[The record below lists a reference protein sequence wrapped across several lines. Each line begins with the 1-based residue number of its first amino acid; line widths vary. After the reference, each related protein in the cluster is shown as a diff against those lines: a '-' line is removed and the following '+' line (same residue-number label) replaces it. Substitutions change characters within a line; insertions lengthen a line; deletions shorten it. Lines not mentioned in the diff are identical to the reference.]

1 MTHPSGL
8 VREVTADVA
17 VIGAGPC
24 GITVANLL
32 ALYGVRAVVIDA
44 LPGIYE
50 YPRAV
55 GIDDESL
62 RTYQAIGVVGRL
74 LEDIVQNTPIRY
86 YTSWGR
92 LMAHVEPS
100 VRPFGWPRRN
110 NFLQPLFEAALR
122 EQAAGSDSVEL
133 LLGARLTGYQQDADG
148 VTAAVEN
155 SAGEAVR
162 LRAKYLVGADGGR
175 STVRKIA
182 GVAMTGATAPSKWL
196 VVDTADDQLDAPY
209 SAVYCDPV
217 RPVLMIPLPYGHRR
231 WEFKL
236 NDAADE
242 TALTDPRRVL
252 TELIAPRYG
261 TTPLPRVLRS
271 AVYLHHSRTAE
282 RFRAGRVFLA
292 GDAAHL
298 QPPFFGQG
306 MNSGIRDAT
315 NLAWKLA
322 LVLRGSAG
330 DGLLGTYDSERR
342 EHAATMVN
350 FATRMGQM
358 YSPRNRAT
366 ERVRDVAFRGAQKI
380 PGARD
385 YILQMK
391 YKPMPRYTRGAV
403 VPYAGTSP
411 DVPLGRMFSQPAV
424 ENADGDRVLLD
435 DATGSSFALLG
446 LHVDPSSG
454 LSAGAAA
461 WWRSLG
467 ARSVQVLAPRGAP
480 GPDPGDR
487 RKRPGRSD
495 DDWPVVVEDVDGAFR
510 DWLLRRPADNVIV
523 LRPDRYVAAVCP
535 LGDLEQVTGRLR
547 TILGGPAHP
556 G

>member
-1 MTHPSGL
+1 MTHPSGAI
-8 VREVTADVA
+8 REVTTDVA

-24 GITVANLL
+24 GITMANLL
-32 ALYGVRAVVIDA
+32 AVYGVRAVVIDA
-44 LPGIYE
+44 QPGIYE

-62 RTYQAIGVVGRL
+62 RTYQAVGVVRRL

-122 EQAAGSDSVEL
+122 EKVAESDSVEL
-133 LLGARLTGYQQDADG
+133 WLGVRLTGYRQDADG
-148 VTAAVEN
+148 VTAEIED
-155 SAGEAVR
+155 STGEAVR
-162 LRAKYLVGADGGR
+162 LRAKYLVGTDGGR
-175 STVRKIA
+175 STVRKVA
-182 GVAMTGATAPSKWL
+182 GIEMTGTTAPSKWL
-196 VVDTADDQLDAPY
+196 VVDVADDELDAPY

-236 NDAADE
+236 NDTDDE
-242 TALTDPRRVL
+242 AALTDPRRVL
-252 TELIAPRYG
+252 SELIAPRYG
-261 TTPLPRVLRS
+261 AAPLPRVLRS

-322 LVLRGSAG
+322 LVLNGSAG
-330 DGLLGTYDSERR
+330 DGLLDTYDSERR

-358 YSPRNRAT
+358 YSPRSNAT
-366 ERVRDVAFRGAQKI
+366 ERVRDAAFRGAQKI

-391 YKPMPRYTRGAV
+391 YKPMPRYVHGAV
-403 VPYAGTSP
+403 VPYAGASK
-411 DVPLGRMFSQPAV
+411 DVPLGRMFTQPAV
-424 ENADGDRVLLD
+424 ENADGDLVMLD
-435 DATGSSFALLG
+435 DALGSSFALLG

-454 LSAGAAA
+454 LSADAAA

-480 GPDPGDR
+480 GPDPGGR
-487 RKRPGRSD
+487 RKRPDRPGG
-495 DDWPVVVEDVDGAFR
+495 DWSVIVEDVDGAFR
-510 DWLLRRPADNVIV
+510 DWLLKHPADNVIV

-535 LGDLEQVTGRLR
+535 LADLEQVTGRLR
-547 TILGGPAHP
+547 RILG
-556 G
+556 

>member
-1 MTHPSGL
+1 MTHPSGE
-8 VREVTADVA
+8 VREVETDVA

-24 GITVANLL
+24 GITMANLL
-32 ALYGVRAVVIDA
+32 AVYGVRAVVIDA
-44 LPGIYE
+44 QPGIYE

-62 RTYQAIGVVGRL
+62 RTYQTIGIVRRL

-110 NFLQPLFEAALR
+110 NFLQPLFEATLR
-122 EQAAGSDSVEL
+122 ENLAESDSVEL
-133 LLGARLTGYQQDADG
+133 WLGARLTGYQQDADG
-148 VTAAVEN
+148 VTADITG

-162 LRAKYLVGADGGR
+162 LRARYLVGTDGGR
-175 STVRKIA
+175 STVRKIS
-182 GVAMTGATAPSKWL
+182 GVEMTGTTAPSKWL
-196 VVDTADDQLDAPY
+196 VVDVADDELDAPY
-209 SAVYCDPV
+209 SAVYCDPE

-236 NDAADE
+236 NDTDDE
-242 TALTDPRRVL
+242 AGLTDPRRVL
-252 TELIAPRYG
+252 TELVAPRYG
-261 TTPLPRVLRS
+261 SAPLPRVLRS

-322 LVLRGSAG
+322 LVLSGSAG
-330 DGLLGTYDSERR
+330 DGLLDTYDSERR

-358 YSPRNRAT
+358 YSPHNRAT

-411 DVPLGRMFSQPAV
+411 DVPLGRMFTQPAV
-424 ENADGDRVLLD
+424 ENADGDRVMLD
-435 DATGSSFALLG
+435 DALGSSFALLG

-454 LSAGAAA
+454 LSSDAAA

-480 GPDPGDR
+480 GPDPGGR
-487 RKRPGRSD
+487 RKRPGRPA
-495 DDWPVVVEDVDGAFR
+495 DDWSVVVEDVDGAFR

-547 TILGGPAHP
+547 RILG
-556 G
+556 

>member
-1 MTHPSGL
+1 VTHPPGV
-8 VREVTADVA
+8 VREVTTDVA

-24 GITVANLL
+24 GITMANLL
-32 ALYGVRAVVIDA
+32 AVYGVRAVVIDA
-44 LPGIYE
+44 QPGIYE

-62 RTYQAIGVVGRL
+62 RTYQSIGIVGRL

-92 LMAHVEPS
+92 LMAHVAPS

-122 EQAAGSDSVEL
+122 EKVAESDTVEL
-133 LLGARLTGYQQDADG
+133 WLGARLTGYEQDADG
-148 VTAAVEN
+148 VAAEIETGN
-155 SAGEAVR
+155 SQTVR
-162 LRAKYLVGADGGR
+162 LRAKYLVGTDGGR

-182 GVAMTGATAPSKWL
+182 GIEMTGATAPSKWL
-196 VVDTADDQLDAPY
+196 VVDVTDDELDAPY

-236 NDAADE
+236 NDADDE
-242 TALTDPRRVL
+242 TALTDPQRVL

-261 TTPLPRVLRS
+261 STPLPRVLRS

-282 RFRAGRVFLA
+282 RFRAGRAFVA

-322 LVLRGSAG
+322 LVLNGKAG
-330 DGLLGTYDSERR
+330 DGLLDTYDSERR

-358 YSPRNRAT
+358 YSPHNHAT
-366 ERVRDVAFRGAQKI
+366 ERVRAAAFRGAQKI

-391 YKPMPRYTRGAV
+391 YKPMPRYVRGAV
-403 VPYAGTSP
+403 VPYTGTST
-411 DVPLGRMFSQPAV
+411 DVPLGRMFTQPAV
-424 ENADGDRVLLD
+424 ENADGDRILLD
-435 DATGSSFALLG
+435 EALGSSFALLG
-446 LHVDPSSG
+446 LHADPAEG
-454 LSAGAAA
+454 LSADAAA

-480 GPDPGDR
+480 GPDPGGR
-487 RKRPGRSD
+487 RKRPAQPG
-495 DDWPVVVEDVDGAFR
+495 DDWSVIVEDVDGAFR
-510 DWLLRRPADNVIV
+510 DWLLKRSADNVIV
-523 LRPDRYVAAVCP
+523 LRPDRYVAAVCS
-535 LGDLEQVTGRLR
+535 LGDLERVTGELR
-547 TILGGPAHP
+547 QTLG
-556 G
+556 

>member
-1 MTHPSGL
+1 VTHPPGD
-8 VREVTADVA
+8 VREVTTDVA

-24 GITVANLL
+24 GITMANLL
-32 ALYGVRAVVIDA
+32 AVYGVHAVVIDA
-44 LPGIYE
+44 QPGIYE

-62 RTYQAIGVVGRL
+62 RTYQSIGIVGRL

-86 YTSWGR
+86 YTSWGQ

-122 EQAAGSDSVEL
+122 ENVAASDSVEL
-133 LLGARLTGYQQDADG
+133 WLGARLAGYQQDADG
-148 VTAAVEN
+148 VTAEIETGN
-155 SAGEAVR
+155 GESVS
-162 LRAKYLVGADGGR
+162 LRARYLVGTDGGR

-182 GVAMTGATAPSKWL
+182 GIEMTGATAPSKWL
-196 VVDTADDQLDAPY
+196 VVDVADDELDAPY
-209 SAVYCDPV
+209 SAVYCDPA

-236 NDAADE
+236 NDTDDE
-242 TALTDPRRVL
+242 TALTDPQRVL

-282 RFRAGRVFLA
+282 RFRAGRVFVA

-322 LVLRGSAG
+322 LVLNGKAG
-330 DGLLGTYDSERR
+330 DGLLDTYDSERR

-358 YSPRNRAT
+358 YSPHNHAT
-366 ERVRDVAFRGAQKI
+366 ERVRAAAFRGAQKI

-391 YKPMPRYTRGAV
+391 YKPMPRYVRGAV
-403 VPYAGTSP
+403 VPYTGTST
-411 DVPLGRMFSQPAV
+411 DVPLGRMFTQPAV
-424 ENADGDRVLLD
+424 ENADGDRILLD
-435 DATGSSFALLG
+435 EALGSSFALLG
-446 LHVDPSSG
+446 LHADPAAG
-454 LSAGAAA
+454 LSGDATA

-480 GPDPGDR
+480 GPDPGGR
-487 RKRPGRSD
+487 RKRPAQPG
-495 DDWPVVVEDVDGAFR
+495 DDWSVIVEDVDGAFR
-510 DWLLRRPADNVIV
+510 DWLLKRPADNVIV
-523 LRPDRYVAAVCP
+523 LRPDRYVAAVCS
-535 LGDLEQVTGRLR
+535 LGDLERVTGRLR
-547 TILGGPAHP
+547 QTLG
-556 G
+556 